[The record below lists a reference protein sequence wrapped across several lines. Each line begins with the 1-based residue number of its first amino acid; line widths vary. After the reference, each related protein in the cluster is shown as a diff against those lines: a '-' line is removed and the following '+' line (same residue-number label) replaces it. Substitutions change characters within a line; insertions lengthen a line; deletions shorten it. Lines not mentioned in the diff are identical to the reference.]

1 MGQQLLKTMKA
12 SPYNKVTQELQ
23 SGSDDLLNS
32 DTIVIINIIM
42 QLYSKERRFT
52 KWNNYLKEG

>member
-52 KWNNYLKEG
+52 K